1 MMLRLQQYQFT
12 VRYKKGKEM
21 YIADTLSHAAI
32 LKPTATEI
40 GDVFRLELE
49 RMDLKPETLSSTTFQ
64 KLQRETA
71 AYLTLKVLYQ
81 TVLKGW
87 PSYKSPV
94 PVELRPHWDN
104 RDEISVHE
112 GVLLKSN
119 QTIIPSTL
127 RSEMLEKKHRA
138 HQGVDSSISRA
149 RETLFWPSMQAAIRQ
164 TCLACDLYTQY
175 LTERPTEPCMR
186 SQEIPTLPWSRISVD
201 LFQLD
206 GKHYLVSVDH

>member
-1 MMLRLQQYQFT
+1 
-12 VRYKKGKEM
+12 M

-104 RDEISVHE
+104 RDEISVYE

-175 LTERPTEPCMR
+175 ITERPTEPMK
-186 SQEIPTLPWSRISVD
+186 SQEIPTLPWSRIM
-201 LFQLD
+201 
-206 GKHYLVSVDH
+206 